1 MSTQDNQAPPPSLFR
16 RIINGIGSFINTP
29 ITGSTYQYNFD
40 DIHFDKKVNVY
51 NNVSENISK
60 PNSKPKTI
68 ICIEGNIA
76 SGKST
81 TVCSL
86 KEYYKNN
93 RRVKFLLEPLSIWEG
108 IRDKKGNNMISK
120 FYGDIPKYAFAFQM
134 MAYISRLN
142 ILREALSDDDVEIII
157 TERSL
162 FTDKNVFAQML
173 FDDGMM
179 EDVEYEIYMK
189 WFDTFIS
196 DLPTAHIY
204 YIRTDPDVA
213 LDRLKK
219 RNREGEN
226 VSLEYLERVHKY
238 HDEWL
243 MDKSYATVLDGN
255 IDKDEIANS
264 DATKTPTMV
273 LTEKIDDMLKNTSVV
288 HNQ

>member
-1 MSTQDNQAPPPSLFR
+1 MSSQQPSLFR
-16 RIINGIGSFINTP
+16 RVINGISSFISSP
-29 ITGSTYQYNFD
+29 ITGSSYDYNFD
-40 DIHFDKKVNVY
+40 NIHFNDT
-51 NNVSENISK
+51 ENTQNHNSISK
-60 PNSKPKTI
+60 TKTI

-81 TVCSL
+81 TVCEL
-86 KEYYKNN
+86 KKYYKNN

-120 FYGDIPKYAFAFQM
+120 FYGDIPKYAFSFQM

-142 ILREALSDDDVEIII
+142 ILREALKDDDVEIII

-204 YIRTDPDVA
+204 YIRTDPSVA

-226 VSLEYLERVHKY
+226 VSLEYLKRVHKY

-264 DATKTPTMV
+264 NADADATKTPTMV
-273 LTEKIDDMLKNTSVV
+273 LTEKIDDMLKNTSVDN
-288 HNQ
+288 NQ